1 MTGSQGIQE
10 TIDEQQDVQ
19 QIENARVGY
28 QVATSL
34 WNSRA
39 GEFWSQFNAMLT
51 ANSIVLAAATA
62 ATVARMS
69 EPATTAG
76 AANAQESI
84 LSLLSIGVPVVG
96 LALCALWCALHERA
110 VGYNTYWARSAR
122 RLEEQFLKDPIT
134 TLSWG
139 KRFGHGEE
147 IKDFGDPEDLQMNLI
162 GRIRVKYAVRSVIIV
177 FAAMYLA
184 ILVWGL
190 RGLN

>member
-1 MTGSQGIQE
+1 MTESQEVQE
-10 TIDEQQDVQ
+10 TIDEQ

-62 ATVARMS
+62 
-69 EPATTAG
+69 TTAV
-76 AANAQESI
+76 AVSAPESIPSLKSI
-84 LSLLSIGVPVVG
+84 LSLLSIGVPIVG

-110 VGYNTYWARSAR
+110 SGYNEYWARSAR
-122 RLEEQFLKDPIT
+122 ELEEQFLNDPIK

-139 KRFGHGEE
+139 ALFGEGEP
-147 IKDFGDPEDLQMNLI
+147 IQFDGDPKPLRMNRI
-162 GRIRVKYAVRSVIIV
+162 GRIRVRHTVRLIIAVFVV
-177 FAAMYLA
+177 MYLA

-190 RGLN
+190 RG